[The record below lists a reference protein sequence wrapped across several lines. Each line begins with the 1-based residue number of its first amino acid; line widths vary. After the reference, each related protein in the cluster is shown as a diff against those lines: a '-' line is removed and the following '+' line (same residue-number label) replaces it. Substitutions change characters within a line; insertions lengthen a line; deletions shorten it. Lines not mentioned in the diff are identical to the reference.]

1 MTGSLRPIAV
11 IARKEMR
18 TYFSSPLALIFIG
31 VFLAVTLF
39 LFFWVDTFFGRNIA
53 DVRPLFSR
61 LPTVLIF
68 LVATLTMRQWSE
80 EQRTGTLEVLLTL
93 PVARLHLVLGKLAAV
108 VGLVTLTLALTVT
121 LPITAGI
128 LGDLDWG
135 PVIGGYLAAILMVS
149 AYAAIGLF
157 VSSRTQSQI
166 VALIVTVLI
175 CGALYA
181 VGTSDITKFAG
192 EGLATVFHAVG
203 IGSRFAS
210 IERGVIDLRDLVYYV
225 SLTTVF
231 VVLNVVSVDMKRWGR
246 GARTAFYRRNTIVAV
261 ALLAANL
268 AMLNA
273 WLFPF
278 SNIRL
283 DLTDEGQ
290 FSLSEATV
298 NVVNDLDEPLVI
310 RAYISERTHPLLA
323 PLAPNVEDLM
333 GEYEVAS
340 RGMIKAEVIDP
351 RNDEAV
357 EREANQIYGIRPVP
371 FRITDRYETSVVNSY
386 FDILV
391 RYGDQFVTLSFNDL
405 IEVEPRPDRAP
416 DVRLRNLEFDLT
428 KSIKRVVSGFQS
440 LDLVLGSLAEPI
452 RLTAYVT
459 PETMPESLREVVQ
472 RMETVGA
479 DVQGSSGGGL
489 VFQVLDPDDPT
500 SGVTRRSLQEVY
512 GLTPYP
518 VSFFSR
524 DSYYLHMVLDTGQE
538 NMLIYP
544 SEEMTEADIRSS
556 IDSAIRQLV
565 PGFLKT
571 VGLWVPHQN
580 QNQPAAGDQ
589 PRSISSWN
597 LVYEHLAQNYDV
609 SVVDLSE
616 GRVPSNVDVLVVI
629 APQDMTDKE
638 RFAIDQFLMRGGSTV
653 IAAGRYMLS
662 PLLIA
667 GILAVDETES
677 GLDDML
683 ASYGV
688 SVGDK
693 LVMDPQNEPLPAQ
706 VERNVG
712 GFRVREIQRV
722 DYPLFV
728 DVRRDGMAKE
738 SPITAD
744 LPAVTLHWTTA
755 LEVDQAG
762 NESREVVA
770 LLRSTD
776 QSWLSRSANVE
787 PDKEN
792 FPEFGFPVE
801 EERQPAVLAVSIRG
815 SLDSFFKGKPSPL
828 AAEGEGQATEGQAF
842 IETSPDS
849 TRLLV
854 VGSGAF
860 LDDVALSFSRS
871 LSADRYLFNLQF
883 LQNTVDWLA
892 EDEELLSLR
901 SQGTYTRL
909 LKPLDEREQTLW
921 EALNYAVALIAVV
934 ALGGTWAVKQRSERP
949 MELSEEEEEL

>member
-1 MTGSLRPIAV
+1 MMEQLKPIAV

-18 TYFSSPLALIFIG
+18 AYFGSPLALIFIG

-53 DVRPLFSR
+53 DVRPLFRR

-80 EQRTGTLEVLLTL
+80 EQRIGTLEVLLTL
-93 PVARLHLVLGKLAAV
+93 PVSRLHLVLGKLAAV
-108 VGLVTLTLALTVT
+108 VGLVTLTLALTLM
-121 LPITAGI
+121 LPITASI

-157 VSSRTQSQI
+157 VSSRTQNQI

-192 EGLATVFHAVG
+192 ERVATVFEAVG

-210 IERGVIDLRDLVYYV
+210 IERGVIDLRDLVYYA
-225 SLTTVF
+225 SLTTIF

-246 GARTAFYRRNTIVAV
+246 GLQTAFYRRNVMAAV
-261 ALLAANL
+261 VLLAANL
-268 AMLNA
+268 AILNA

-298 NVVNDLDEPLVI
+298 NVVKDLDEPLVM

-323 PLAPNVEDLM
+323 PLTPRVEDLM

-340 RGMIKAEVIDP
+340 GGMIKAEIIDP

-391 RYGDQFVTLSFNDL
+391 RYGDQFVTLNFNDL
-405 IEVEPRPDRAP
+405 IEVEPRPDGAP

-459 PETMPESLREVVQ
+459 PQTLPESLQEVAQ
-472 RMETVGA
+472 RVETVGA
-479 DVQGSSGGGL
+479 DVQGNSGGGL
-489 VFQVLDPDDPT
+489 VFEVLDPDDPA
-500 SGVTRRSLQEVY
+500 SGVTRRSLQEVH
-512 GLTPYP
+512 GLAPYQ
-518 VSFFSR
+518 VSFFSP
-524 DSYYLHMVLDTGQE
+524 DSYYLHMVLDTGQDS
-538 NMLIYP
+538 MLIYP
-544 SEEMTEADIRSS
+544 SEGMTEADIRSS

-571 VGLWVPHQN
+571 VGLWLPHLN
-580 QNQPAAGDQ
+580 QEQSSAGDRL
-589 PRSISSWN
+589 PPISAWN
-597 LVYEHLAQNYDV
+597 LVYQHLTQSYDV
-609 SVVDLSE
+609 SVVDLRE
-616 GRVPSNVDVLVVI
+616 GRVPSNVDVLVVV

-638 RFAIDQFLMRGGSTV
+638 RFAVDQFLMRGGSAV

-662 PLLIA
+662 HLLVA
-667 GILAVDETES
+667 GILAVDETEE
-677 GLDDML
+677 GLNDVL
-683 ASYGV
+683 ASYGIK
-688 SVGDK
+688 VGDR

-706 VERNVG
+706 VERRVG
-712 GFRVREIQRV
+712 GFRVQEIQRV

-744 LPAVTLHWTTA
+744 LPAVTLHWATA
-755 LEVDQAG
+755 LEVDQSD
-762 NESREVVA
+762 NESREVVT

-776 QSWLSRSANVE
+776 RSWLSSFTDIE

-792 FPEFGFPVE
+792 FPEYGFPIE
-801 EERQPAVLAVSIRG
+801 EQRQSSALAVSIRG
-815 SLDSFFKGKPSPL
+815 SLDSFFTGKPSPL
-828 AAEGEGQATEGQAF
+828 AAEGEDRAAEGQAF
-842 IETSPDS
+842 IETSPES
-849 TRLLV
+849 TRLV
-854 VGSGAF
+854 VIGSGAF
-860 LDDVALSFSRS
+860 LDDVALSFSQS
-871 LSADRYLFNLQF
+871 LSADRYLLNLQF
-883 LQNTVDWLA
+883 LQNSVDWLA
-892 EDEELLSLR
+892 EDEELLGLR

-921 EALNYAVALIAVV
+921 EAVNYIIALIAVV

>member
-1 MTGSLRPIAV
+1 MNNSLTPIAV

-18 TYFSSPLALIFIG
+18 AYFGSPLALIFIG

-80 EQRTGTLEVLLTL
+80 EQRIGTLEVLLTL
-93 PVARLHLVLGKLAAV
+93 PVSRLHLVLGKLAAV
-108 VGLVTLTLALTVT
+108 VALVTLTLALTVM
-121 LPITAGI
+121 LPITASI

-135 PVIGGYLAAILMVS
+135 PVAGGYLAAILMVS

-157 VSSRTQSQI
+157 VSSRTQNQI

-192 EGLATVFHAVG
+192 EGLATVFEAAG

-210 IERGVIDLRDLVYYV
+210 IERGVIDLRDLVYYASV
-225 SLTTVF
+225 TTIF

-246 GARTAFYRRNTIVAV
+246 GAQTAFYRRNTIAAV

-268 AMLNA
+268 VILNV

-298 NVVNDLDEPLVI
+298 SVVKDLDEPLVM

-340 RGMIKAEVIDP
+340 GGMIKAEVIDP

-405 IEVEPRPDRAP
+405 IEVEPRPDGAP

-452 RLTAYVT
+452 RLTAYIT
-459 PETMPESLREVVQ
+459 PETLPESLQEVTQ
-472 RMETVGA
+472 RVNTVGS
-479 DVQGSSGGGL
+479 DVQGNSGGGL

-500 SGVTRRSLQEVY
+500 SGVTRRGLQEAY
-512 GLTPYP
+512 GLAPYQ
-518 VSFFSR
+518 VSFFSP

-544 SEEMTEADIRSS
+544 SEDMTEADIRSS

-571 VGLWVPHQN
+571 VGLWLPHQR
-580 QNQPAAGDQ
+580 QDQSGAGGQ

-597 LVYEHLAQNYDV
+597 LVYQHLAQSYDV

-616 GRVPSNVDVLVVI
+616 GRAPSNVDVLVVV

-638 RFAIDQFLMRGGSTV
+638 RFAIDQFLMRGGSTI

-662 PLLIA
+662 PLLVA

-677 GLDDML
+677 GLEDML

-688 SVGDK
+688 KVGDR

-706 VERNVG
+706 VERRVG
-712 GFRVREIQRV
+712 GFRVQEIQRV

-744 LPAVTLHWTTA
+744 LPAVTLHWATA
-755 LEVDQAG
+755 LEVDQSEDD
-762 NESREVVA
+762 NREVVT

-776 QSWLSRSANVE
+776 QSWLSRFANIE

-801 EERQPAVLAVSIRG
+801 EERQSSALAVSIRG
-815 SLDSFFKGKPSPL
+815 SLDSYFRGKPSPL
-828 AAEGEGQATEGQAF
+828 AAQGEDQAADGQAI
-842 IETSPDS
+842 IETSPES

-860 LDDVALSFSRS
+860 LDDVALSFSQS
-871 LSADRYLFNLQF
+871 LSADRYLLNLQF
-883 LQNTVDWLA
+883 LQNGVDWLA

-921 EALNYAVALIAVV
+921 EALNYIVALIAVV

>member
-18 TYFSSPLALIFIG
+18 AYFSSPLALIFIG

-121 LPITAGI
+121 LPITASI

-157 VSSRTQSQI
+157 VSSRTQNQI

-181 VGTSDITKFAG
+181 IGTSDITKFAG
-192 EGLATVFHAVG
+192 EGLATVFQAVG

-246 GARTAFYRRNTIVAV
+246 GARTAFYRRNTIIAV

-268 AMLNA
+268 AILNA
-273 WLFPF
+273 WLSPF

-310 RAYISERTHPLLA
+310 RAYISERTHPLLG

-405 IEVEPRPDRAP
+405 IEVEPRPDGAP

-459 PETMPESLREVVQ
+459 PETMPESLQEVVQ
-472 RMETVGA
+472 RTEAVGA

-489 VFQVLDPDDPT
+489 VFQVLDPDDPA
-500 SGVTRRSLQEVY
+500 SGVTRRSLQEVH
-512 GLTPYP
+512 GLAPYQ
-518 VSFFSR
+518 VSFFSP

-597 LVYEHLAQNYDV
+597 LVYEHLAQSYDV

-653 IAAGRYMLS
+653 VAAGRYMLS
-662 PLLIA
+662 PLLMA

-712 GFRVREIQRV
+712 GFRVQEIQRV

-755 LEVDQAG
+755 LEVAQAG
-762 NESREVVA
+762 NESREVVT

-776 QSWLSRSANVE
+776 QSWLSRFANVE

-801 EERQPAVLAVSIRG
+801 EERQSAVLAVSIRG
-815 SLDSFFKGKPSPL
+815 SLDSFFRGKSSPL
-828 AAEGEGQATEGQAF
+828 AGNGEDQATEGQAF

-934 ALGGTWAVKQRSERP
+934 ALGGTWAVKQRSESP
-949 MELSEEEEEL
+949 MELSDEEEEL